1 MVIRRENW
9 VFSSFLIL
17 YFLLYVFD
25 NVSCNIITVINPLLI
40 VLIASD
46 LYNILFGTSL
56 HTTGWLIMIVPS
68 LKDLRIPFWPRDT
81 RTASLVQ
88 VEKPLVGK
96 KRRPDQIAWTNIL
109 VCGSLCWPVFLEKL
123 RIAFYMW
130 TDVIRM
136 VFRLIWIQKCEF
148 RQNTKS
154 VIGIW
159 SGEIWSDL
167 HLVTSLI
174 LTNDKKI
181 PDEKSFLSELKHKS
195 SV

>member
-1 MVIRRENW
+1 MQATFITFYLVHHYIPLDDW
-9 VFSSFLIL
+9 SWL
-17 YFLLYVFD
+17 YPVSKIWESRFD
-25 NVSCNIITVINPLLI
+25 PGIHEP
-40 VLIASD
+40 
-46 LYNILFGTSL
+46 
-56 HTTGWLIMIVPS
+56 
-68 LKDLRIPFWPRDT
+68 PRWS
-81 RTASLVQ
+81 AIEKSLVW
-88 VEKPLVGK
+88 K

-109 VCGSLCWPVFLEKL
+109 VCGSLYWPVFLEEL

-174 LTNDKKI
+174 LTDDKKI
-181 PDEKSFLSELKHKS
+181 PDEKSFFIRA
-195 SV
+195 